1 MYSKFNYR
9 PLFYAMPL
17 SWNAVLFWLNY
28 GTVALKRNGDVQPS
42 IFMNQLLDTKKGY
55 VNVSSSYLEV
65 KPESMESPHNV
76 FPTAQSS
83 FTLHG
88 LMLIYHLKH
97 THKKKPSLIQQ
108 MMERPLWAWSCRE
121 DTDSQDVVL
130 VLKGRVMR
138 KGHVFS
144 WTSEWKEQSK
154 HCRRQNAMGARQREW
169 LIHTVGRW
177 SWASRQVG
185 LGFWQLGKAYPGRG
199 KSLCKGG
206 PWCAGRRII

>member
-1 MYSKFNYR
+1 
-9 PLFYAMPL
+9 MPL

-88 LMLIYHLKH
+88 LTLIYHLK
-97 THKKKPSLIQQ
+97 
-108 MMERPLWAWSCRE
+108 
-121 DTDSQDVVL
+121 
-130 VLKGRVMR
+130 
-138 KGHVFS
+138 
-144 WTSEWKEQSK
+144 
-154 HCRRQNAMGARQREW
+154 
-169 LIHTVGRW
+169 
-177 SWASRQVG
+177 
-185 LGFWQLGKAYPGRG
+185 
-199 KSLCKGG
+199 
-206 PWCAGRRII
+206 